1 MIFNQCGVK
10 MKRTIIFMLLIAA
23 VFMATNLNA
32 QRRRM
37 DPKERIKQLKAD
49 LNLTDEQTV
58 KIEAIFKEQM
68 DEFMKLRDSFS
79 GDRSGIREKFMS
91 IRDKY
96 NKKINSVLTEEQQK
110 KYKKMQ
116 DEQRKRM
123 QQRMGGRGF

>member
-1 MIFNQCGVK
+1 